1 MSPQSLDEYT
11 EVIAKR
17 YKRAVYKSKKEL
29 LNEYCQVTGF
39 HRKHAIRKLNSF
51 RFFQKP
57 KKHKRGRKSV
67 YNQPDVLR
75 VLKKIWLTANL
86 PCSKLL
92 KALLPAW
99 LPHYAHTFEPIAPDA
114 LVLLK
119 KISSATIDRTLKP
132 VRPQYHKKGRCGTK
146 PGSLLRNQIPIQ
158 TDQWNQ
164 SIPGF
169 LESDTVHHCGD
180 NLAGQYV
187 LTVNYT
193 DIATGWTEQRAVWG
207 KGENGVLE
215 QTKDV
220 EHALPFP
227 LRGFDAD
234 NGGEFINNH
243 LYKYLALRHGKPVQ
257 FTRSRAYKKNDN
269 SHIEQ
274 KNWTHVRQWLG
285 YDRFENPNMVELL
298 NNLYTSEWRLFHN
311 FFIPSVKLIAKQR
324 DHSKTIKKFDSPK
337 TPLERVL
344 MADDSV
350 VTMAKK
356 EQLKTLYQ
364 SLNPF
369 ILRKNMEI
377 KIAKVLRLASQSG
390 NINSDAS
397 NQPFA

>member
-1 MSPQSLDEYT
+1 MSPQSLNEYT

-51 RFFQKP
+51 KFFQKP

-67 YNQPDVLR
+67 YNQPELLC

-92 KALLPAW
+92 KALLSAW
-99 LPHYAHTFEPIAPDA
+99 LPHYAQTFGAINPGTLI
-114 LVLLK
+114 LLE
-119 KISSATIDRTLKP
+119 KISSATIDRIFKP

-146 PGSLLRNQIPIQ
+146 PGKLLRDQIPIQ

-180 NLAGQYV
+180 NLSGSYV

-207 KGENGVLE
+207 RGETGVLE

-220 EHALPFP
+220 EDSLPFA

-234 NGGEFINNH
+234 NGGEFINYH
-243 LYKYLALRHGKPVQ
+243 LYKYLALRQGTPVQ
-257 FTRSRAYKKNDN
+257 FTRSRAYKKDDN

-285 YDRFENPNMVELL
+285 YGRFENPAIVERL
-298 NNLYTSEWRLFHN
+298 NDLYTSEWRLFHN

-324 DHSKTIKKFDSPK
+324 DHSKIIKKFDNPK

-344 MADDSV
+344 AADDSIV
-350 VTMAKK
+350 PPDKK
-356 EQLKTLYQ
+356 ERLKTLYQ
-364 SLNPF
+364 TLNPF
-369 ILRKNMEI
+369 TLRKNMEI
-377 KIAKVLRLASQSG
+377 KIAKVLRLVHKTG
-390 NINSDAS
+390 NINSDAT
-397 NQPFA
+397 NP